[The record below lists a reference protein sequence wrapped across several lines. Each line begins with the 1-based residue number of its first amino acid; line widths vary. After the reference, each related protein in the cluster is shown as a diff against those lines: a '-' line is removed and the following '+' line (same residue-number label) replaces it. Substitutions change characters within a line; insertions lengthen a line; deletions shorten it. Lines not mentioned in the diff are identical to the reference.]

1 MQPSLRGLG
10 PRRATAPGPGR
21 RLAPRRPLV
30 PAACGPRGRVLRLIT
45 GLAALIVLAALAVL
59 PGSATTVPGSS
70 ASHGGPATF
79 THRTVASPAAFA
91 AAAGGAVTPIPSVAG
106 QSMIQLQS
114 PSPLSTARCL
124 ATIKLRCY
132 SPLQYR
138 VAYNLDPLYQKN
150 ITGQGQT
157 IMIVDSFGSPTLS
170 KDLRAFDQQWGLPN
184 PPALNEFKL
193 GQWQFKKSNATMDGW
208 AEETTLDVEYA
219 HAIAPGAT
227 IDVVETPVAET
238 EGVTGFPQMMAAIKW
253 VIDHNKVDVISQSFG
268 ATENTFPGFSQ
279 GDYASIEGLRYA
291 FQDAVKRHV
300 TVLAASGDS
309 GATNDKA
316 DGATLYPFPV
326 VAWPSSDPLVTSVGG
341 TELQLAQDGNKVQP
355 DQVWGDEYGASGGG
369 LSTVF
374 SRPGY
379 QNAVSS
385 IVGSHRGTPDIS
397 MSAAVSGGAWIYQSF
412 EPGGPGWEIL
422 GGTSEATPIFAG
434 MVALASQKAGHPLGN
449 IDSALY
455 ALGTQSRLKDTN
467 LAAGTGIV
475 DVTAGSNSFGNV
487 TGYAAQPGY
496 DLASGWGTIDGAA
509 FVPALAQAVSRHP

>member
-1 MQPSLRGLG
+1 
-10 PRRATAPGPGR
+10 
-21 RLAPRRPLV
+21 
-30 PAACGPRGRVLRLIT
+30 
-45 GLAALIVLAALAVL
+45 
-59 PGSATTVPGSS
+59 
-70 ASHGGPATF
+70 
-79 THRTVASPAAFA
+79 VASPAAFA

-157 IMIVDSFGSPTLS
+157 IMIVDSFGSPKLS
-170 KDLRAFDQQWGLPN
+170 NDLRAFDQQWGLPN

-193 GQWQFKKSNATMDGW
+193 GQWQFNKSNATMDGW

-253 VIDHNKVDVISQSFG
+253 VIDHKKVDVISQSFG
-268 ATENTFPGFSQ
+268 ATENTFPGFGQ
-279 GDYASIEGLRYA
+279 GNYASIEGLRYA
-291 FQDAVKRHV
+291 FQDAAKRHV

-309 GATNDKA
+309 GATNDKP
-316 DGATLYPFPV
+316 DGATLYPSRV

-341 TELQLAQDGNKVQP
+341 TQLQLAQDGNKIQP
-355 DQVWGDEYGASGGG
+355 DQVWDDEYGASGGG

-379 QNAVSS
+379 QNGVSS
-385 IVGSHRGTPDIS
+385 LVGSHRGTPDVS

-434 MVALASQKAGHPLGN
+434 VIALASQKAGHPLGN

-455 ALGTQSRLKDTN
+455 ALGTQSRLKDSN

-475 DVTAGSNSFGNV
+475 DVTTGSNGFGNV
-487 TGYAAQPGY
+487 TGYPAQPGY

-509 FVPALAQAVSRHP
+509 FVPALAQAVSQHP

>member
-1 MQPSLRGLG
+1 V
-10 PRRATAPGPGR
+10 AGPGR
-21 RLAPRRPLV
+21 RLVSRRH
-30 PAACGPRGRVLRLIT
+30 RILRLIA
-45 GLAALIVLAALAVL
+45 GLATLATLAALAVL
-59 PGSATTVPGSS
+59 PGSATTVLGSS
-70 ASHGGPATF
+70 ASHGGAVTF

-157 IMIVDSFGSPTLS
+157 IMIVDSFGSPTI
-170 KDLRAFDQQWGLPN
+170 KQDLAYFDRQWGLPS
-184 PPALNEFKL
+184 PPALNVLKL
-193 GQWQFKKSNATMDGW
+193 GDNWTFDRSNATMDGW

-227 IDVVETPVAET
+227 IDLVETPVAET
-238 EGVTGFPQMMAAIKW
+238 EGVTGFPEMMASIKW

-268 ATENTFPGFSQ
+268 ATENTFPGFGQ
-279 GDYASIEGLRYA
+279 GNYASIEGLRYA
-291 FQDAVKRHV
+291 FQDAAKRHV

-341 TELQLAQDGNKVQP
+341 TQLQLAQDGNKIQP

-369 LSTVF
+369 RSTVF
-374 SRPGY
+374 PQPGY
-379 QNAVSS
+379 QKSVSN
-385 IVGSHRGTPDIS
+385 VVLGHRGTPDIS

-434 MVALASQKAGHPLGN
+434 VVALASQKAGHPLGS

-455 ALGTQSRLKDTN
+455 ALGTQSRLKDSN

-475 DVTAGSNSFGNV
+475 DVTTGSNSFGNV
-487 TGYAAQPGY
+487 TGYPAQPGY

-509 FVPALAQAVSRHP
+509 FVPALAQAVSQYP